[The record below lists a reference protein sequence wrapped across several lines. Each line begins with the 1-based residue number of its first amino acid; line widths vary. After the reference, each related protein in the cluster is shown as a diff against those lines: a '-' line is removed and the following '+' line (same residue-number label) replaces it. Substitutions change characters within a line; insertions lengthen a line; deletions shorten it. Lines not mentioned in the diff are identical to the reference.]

1 MLRALFLSIG
11 QLGDPAFLKVL
22 AKSLALTILLFVVAG
37 FGVYWLLIWLFDW
50 FGWGESGGFAAAA
63 SAVIIAGLSFW
74 LLFRAVAMGVISL
87 FTDEIVDAVE
97 RKHYPDKAEVAQ
109 ATGYADQVRVGLAS
123 AGRAIG
129 WNLLAAPLY
138 IVLLVTGVGT
148 IALFLALNTLLLARD
163 LGELVAIRHVPRDRW
178 RDWRRETRGRRMQ
191 IGLVAAGL
199 FVIPIVNLLAPI
211 LSAAMAAHMLHG
223 GTEDDAQ
230 NRA

>member
-22 AKSLALTILLFVVAG
+22 AKSLAVTVLLFIMVG
-37 FGVYWLLIWLFDW
+37 FAAYWLLIWLFDW
-50 FGWGESGGFAAAA
+50 FGWGEGGGLVAAA
-63 SAVIIAGLSFW
+63 SAAIIAGLSFW
-74 LLFRAVAMGVISL
+74 LLFRAVAMGVISI

-97 RKHYPDKAEVAQ
+97 RKHYPEKAEVAQ
-109 ATGYADQVRVGLAS
+109 TAGYADQIRVGLAS

-129 WNLLAAPLY
+129 WNLLVAPLY

-148 IALFLALNTLLLARD
+148 IALFLALNTILLARD
-163 LGELVAIRHVPRDRW
+163 LGELIAIRHVPRDRW
-178 RDWRRETRGRRMQ
+178 RDWRSETRGKRMQ

-199 FVIPIVNLLAPI
+199 FVIPVVNLLAPI

-223 GTEDDAQ
+223 GMKNDT
-230 NRA
+230 